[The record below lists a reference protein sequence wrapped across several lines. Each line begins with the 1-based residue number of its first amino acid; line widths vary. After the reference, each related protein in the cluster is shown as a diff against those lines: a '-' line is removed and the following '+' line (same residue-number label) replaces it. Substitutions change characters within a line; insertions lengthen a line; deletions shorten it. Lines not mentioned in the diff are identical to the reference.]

1 MHPSPLS
8 AGGEGVGPPAKF
20 SKESGLI
27 GRGRG
32 GGGEGDVFQ
41 QGREP
46 NFYMK
51 NKSRI
56 FNDKKSL

>member
-32 GGGEGDVFQ
+32 GGGGGRFSAGEGAQFLH
-41 QGREP
+41 E
-46 NFYMK
+46 K
-51 NKSRI
+51 
-56 FNDKKSL
+56 

>member
-32 GGGEGDVFQ
+32 GGLGLDLQPHIYAWNVNISAGNA
-41 QGREP
+41 RC
-46 NFYMK
+46 
-51 NKSRI
+51 
-56 FNDKKSL
+56 

>member
-32 GGGEGDVFQ
+32 GGGGRFSAGEGAQFLH
-41 QGREP
+41 E
-46 NFYMK
+46 K
-51 NKSRI
+51 
-56 FNDKKSL
+56 

>member
-32 GGGEGDVFQ
+32 GGGGGGRFSAGEGAQFLH
-41 QGREP
+41 E
-46 NFYMK
+46 K
-51 NKSRI
+51 
-56 FNDKKSL
+56 